1 MQVGLKDI
9 EIIYGLLTKHFALIL
24 SQAPS
29 YCALVGVFDHCQLSG
44 NDFRANEVQ
53 PTRHFQG

>member
-29 YCALVGVFDHCQLSG
+29 HCALVGVFDHCQLSG

-53 PTRHFQG
+53 PT